1 MDKTYSKISYCPTCN
16 GSNDE
21 HAAKCSWCG
30 NQFMN
35 TSANEYRTNITR
47 SYYSDPFSRAV
58 RIPYDDAVYNDI
70 FNHKPLIVS

>member
-30 NQFMN
+30 NQFMKEFN
-35 TSANEYRTNITR
+35 CTEISFKPLYNMPYTQK
-47 SYYSDPFSRAV
+47 V
-58 RIPYDDAVYNDI
+58 RIPYDDAIFNDI
-70 FNHKPLIVS
+70 FNHKPLIVL